1 MLLIESGG
9 LSYVNSTQ

>member
-9 LSYVNSTQ
+9 LNDLNSIQ